1 MPRQP
6 RLEYEDAIYHVINRG
21 NYRRDVFA
29 TDGAKEAFL
38 TALDETAS
46 KFGWKVY
53 AWVIMSNHFHVALE
67 TPNGDL
73 VAGMK
78 QWQGSFATRFNR
90 LRTERGHIFQ
100 GRYKSQLVEGS
111 DYLGA
116 LCHYIHLNPVRA
128 RLVPAEEVSH
138 WPWSS
143 LHWLEHP
150 ERRPS
155 WFHPAPAL
163 QHAGGLADDREGH
176 SRYYEYLGF
185 LATDRHAQKE
195 LKFSD
200 MGRGWVIGSAAFKQA
215 LIDERTELQAN
226 PQVAKFAMG
235 KELEGIWEQELAEQ
249 LRQASIAETQL
260 ARTAKSAEWKVAL
273 AAAMRARTTVTN
285 SWLAEHLHMGSM
297 HEVSRQVSR
306 WNRQRGSKSSGMI

>member
-46 KFGWKVY
+46 KLGWKVH

-100 GRYKSQLVEGS
+100 GRYKSLLVEGE

-128 RLVPAEEVSH
+128 KVV
-138 WPWSS
+138 
-143 LHWLEHP
+143 
-150 ERRPS
+150 
-155 WFHPAPAL
+155 
-163 QHAGGLADDREGH
+163 
-176 SRYYEYLGF
+176 
-185 LATDRHAQKE
+185 ATDGVVSGLGPVCTGWILPTVVRHGFTPPPP
-195 LKFSD
+195 FSTRVVFR
-200 MGRGWVIGSAAFKQA
+200 MIARGAAC
-215 LIDERTELQAN
+215 I
-226 PQVAKFAMG
+226 
-235 KELEGIWEQELAEQ
+235 
-249 LRQASIAETQL
+249 
-260 ARTAKSAEWKVAL
+260 
-273 AAAMRARTTVTN
+273 TN
-285 SWLAEHLHMGSM
+285 ISTF
-297 HEVSRQVSR
+297 
-306 WNRQRGSKSSGMI
+306 